1 MKLFKSKLAEY
12 SWRGRV
18 ILAAVILAIVAV
30 CFVAETVGFTDRLL
44 LWTGVN
50 VQKSVPLE
58 GEIQVHVLDVG
69 NADAIAVFCDGRAML
84 IDAGEYD
91 DGERVADFLKEYG
104 VTHLDYVVST
114 HPDADHIGGMQEVL
128 RHVSVGEYLTT
139 PMTSG
144 EEPQTQ
150 TYTDLMTDLAKRR
163 IKVTRAH
170 VGMVRT
176 LGTAELTV
184 LSAGDVSKDT
194 NDRSLVCRVDYQH
207 NRFLFMG
214 DAGYAVEEEI
224 SSEDANTDFLKV
236 AHHGGNDATSET
248 FLEKVTPSVA
258 VISCG
263 VDNAYKHPH
272 KEVLDRL
279 LNFQTT
285 VYRTD
290 YQGTV
295 TVVGNGK
302 TLTVTPEKE

>member
-1 MKLFKSKLAEY
+1 MKLLKSKLSQY

-18 ILAAVILAIVAV
+18 ILAAVVLVIAV
-30 CFVAETVGFTDRLL
+30 LCFISETVGFTDRLL

-50 VQKSVPLE
+50 VRKSVPLT

-69 NADAIAVFCDGRAML
+69 NADAIVVFCDNRAML
-84 IDAGEYD
+84 IDAGEYN

-128 RHVSVGEYLTT
+128 RHATVGEYLMT
-139 PMTSG
+139 PMPT
-144 EEPQTQ
+144 EEAPPTQ
-150 TYTDLMTDLAKRR
+150 AYKDLMTYLAKRQ
-163 IKVTRAH
+163 IIVTQAF

-176 LGTAELTV
+176 LGTADITV
-184 LSAGDVSKDT
+184 LSAGDMAEDT

-214 DAGYAVEEEI
+214 DAGHVVEEYVSAEN
-224 SSEDANTDFLKV
+224 ANADFLKV

-248 FLEKVTPSVA
+248 FLDKVTPSVA

-263 VDNAYKHPH
+263 VDNSYNHPH
-272 KEVLDRL
+272 KEVLNRL
-279 LNFQTT
+279 SNSKTA

-290 YQGTV
+290 YQGTI
-295 TVVGNGK
+295 TVVGNGE
-302 TLTVTPEKE
+302 TLAVSPEKE